1 MKELTVAARLENIE
15 AATAFVDE
23 FLEATDCPL
32 KAKMQIDVAV
42 DEIISNIVHYAY
54 PEGEG
59 TVTVGLKETDGTIAI
74 VFKDHG
80 IPYDPLQAKVPDL
93 SLSAE
98 DRPIGGL
105 GIHMVKKMMDTITY
119 RYENGQNVLSLY
131 KIFKKG

>member
-23 FLEATDCPL
+23 FLEAIDCPL

-59 TVTVGLKETDGTIAI
+59 TVTIGLKETDGTIAI

-105 GIHMVKKMMDTITY
+105 GIHMVKKMMDTIAY
-119 RYENGQNVLSLY
+119 RYENGQNVLSLC